1 MYVSEHRRRINLE
14 PDQLRESLAKLQEEQ
29 TRNLHSLYEF
39 RDTIYL
45 KDGPLAHVNQA
56 ILLSKRVINALGR
69 SINEVDE

>member
-45 KDGPLAHVNQA
+45 KDASFSPRKSSYTPKQK
-56 ILLSKRVINALGR
+56 SY
-69 SINEVDE
+69 